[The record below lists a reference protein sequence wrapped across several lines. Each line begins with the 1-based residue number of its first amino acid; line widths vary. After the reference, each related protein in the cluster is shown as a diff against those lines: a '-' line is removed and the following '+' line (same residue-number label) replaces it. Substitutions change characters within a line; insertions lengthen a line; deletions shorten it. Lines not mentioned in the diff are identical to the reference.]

1 MASQAEPHA
10 SSSAAR
16 EMAQAYRQSLIGWT
30 SPLSNTCSTL
40 PGERGFTRSLFA
52 QRQPML
58 RATVFDLPP
67 LVPFTQEII
76 AHYDMQER
84 VTPCPGNY
92 FHDDFAGGNDLVLLS
107 NTPQTEGVDT
117 CRMLL
122 GKVFKARGGWAI
134 SAPWPHA
141 AS

>member
-1 MASQAEPHA
+1 
-10 SSSAAR
+10 
-16 EMAQAYRQSLIGWT
+16 
-30 SPLSNTCSTL
+30 
-40 PGERGFTRSLFA
+40 
-52 QRQPML
+52 ML

-122 GKVFKARGGWAI
+122 GKVFKLRGGWAI